1 MDLSKATTMGERMKT
16 PVSIRIPNER
26 GFTLTEMMLAV
37 TMSAAIIAA
46 GFGAMTVSQKT
57 ARANGQAVNTQSAAR
72 TALDMIS
79 ADLKLAGFGTQ
90 GMTTP
95 VGNCAINGVP
105 SAIVPA
111 DNNPLGADFGPDS
124 ISIVVPMTNSI
135 AAVGAP
141 WQLAANVGPGF
152 NAITMPGGATT
163 AMGNAIPGGAAALLG
178 MDVSIGGA
186 AWSRIAGVAGAGLTL
201 NPPIAAPV
209 QFGVGTQVYLL
220 QCITYQVIPPPDPLG
235 LCQGNAPCLVRG
247 VAPVGVGGPPN
258 CINPGNS
265 CVPIMD
271 GVEDLQL
278 AYACDGCSPAVN
290 TGSPDGQIDDLDGSN
305 SFSQG
310 DFIMNLNWFAPAA
323 PFVGTYM
330 TPSKVRLVQIT
341 LVARQTR
348 VDQGTGE
355 VNQVQVNYSGA
366 NGALPIIGGDHNTVN
381 GVFAA
386 GDNATPAQQQGYLQ
400 FRRRILTRTVEL
412 RNQRA

>member
-1 MDLSKATTMGERMKT
+1 MDVSKTSTMGELMKT
-16 PVSIRIPNER
+16 SVSNRILDET
-26 GFTLTEMMLAV
+26 GFTISEMMMAV

-57 ARANGQAVNTQSAAR
+57 TRANGQTVNTQSAAR
-72 TALDMIS
+72 TALDMIA

-90 GMTTP
+90 GLQTP
-95 VGNCAINGVP
+95 VGNCAINGAPAALVP
-105 SAIVPA
+105 G
-111 DNNPLGADFGPDS
+111 DNNPLGGDFGPDT
-124 ISIVVPMTNSI
+124 ISVVVPMTNSI
-135 AAVGAP
+135 ALAGP
-141 WQLAANVGPGF
+141 LWQLAANVGPGF
-152 NAITMPGGATT
+152 NAITMPAGATT

-186 AWSRIAGVAGAGLTL
+186 AWTRITGVGGATL
-201 NPPIAAPV
+201 NLNPLPAPI
-209 QFGVGTQVYLL
+209 QFGAGTQVYLL
-220 QCITYQVIPPPDPLG
+220 QCITYQVIPPPDALG

-247 VAPVGVGGPPN
+247 VAPAGVGGPPN

-278 AYACDGCSPAVN
+278 AYACDGCSPTIN
-290 TGSPDGQIDDLDGSN
+290 SGSPDGQVDDLDGSN

-323 PFVGTYM
+323 PFVSTYM
-330 TPSKVRLVQIT
+330 TPSKIHLAQIT

-348 VDQGTGE
+348 VDQGGGE
-355 VNQVQVNYSGA
+355 VNQVQINTGVI
-366 NGALPIIGGDHNTVN
+366 PTVGGDHNHAN
-381 GVFAA
+381 GVFVA
-386 GDNATPAQQQGYLQ
+386 GDNATPAQQQAYMQ
-400 FRRRILTRTVEL
+400 FRRRVLTRTVEL

>member
-1 MDLSKATTMGERMKT
+1 MKT
-16 PVSIRIPNER
+16 PASIQIPDER
-26 GFTLTEMMLAV
+26 GFTLSEMMLAV

-90 GMTTP
+90 GMATP
-95 VGNCAINGVP
+95 VGNCAINGTP
-105 SAIVPA
+105 SALVPA
-111 DNNPLGADFGPDS
+111 DNNPLGGDFGPDA

-135 AAVGAP
+135 AAVGAL
-141 WQLAANVGPGF
+141 WQLAADVGP
-152 NAITMPGGATT
+152 NISNITMPAGATT
-163 AMGNAIPGGAAALLG
+163 AMGNAIPGGAPALLN

-186 AWSRIAGVAGAGLTL
+186 AWSRIAAVAGASLNL
-201 NPPIAAPV
+201 NPTIPAPV
-209 QFGVGTQVYLL
+209 QFGAGTQVYLL
-220 QCITYQVIPPPDPLG
+220 QCITYQVIPPPDALG

-247 VAPVGVGGPPN
+247 VAPAGVGGPPN
-258 CINPGNS
+258 CINPGNA

-278 AYACDGCSPAVN
+278 SYACDGCSPTIN
-290 TGSPDGQIDDLDGSN
+290 SGNPDGQIDDLDGSN
-305 SFSQG
+305 SFSAQ
-310 DFIMNLNWFAPAA
+310 DFISNINWFAPAA
-323 PFVGTYM
+323 PFSSAYM
-330 TPSKVRLVQIT
+330 TPSKIRLVQVT

-355 VNQVQVNYSGA
+355 VNQVQVNFGGT
-366 NGALPIIGGDHNTVN
+366 NGAVPIIGGDHNTVN

-386 GDNATPAQQQGYLQ
+386 GDNATPAQQQAYLQ